1 MGGDCA
7 VGSLRLQLITCQ
19 ERARVENTKMN
30 PDESKLIEE
39 TIRDLEDGIEELQE
53 KRDMMDWDLS
63 RKRDRLKAWQAKLA
77 GLLGEAPL
85 ATELH
90 KRAPRGANLKAVLA
104 LLMDPASP
112 RQGLSTA
119 ALVDKAGLP
128 FSSVQA
134 ALKQGEQ
141 QGLVEQ
147 ADSGFW
153 RPKQSDPPQPTMEAN
168 GKVN

>member
-1 MGGDCA
+1 MMTILD
-7 VGSLRLQLITCQ
+7 
-19 ERARVENTKMN
+19 ER
-30 PDESKLIEE
+30 KLIQD
-39 TIRDLEDGIEELQE
+39 TISDLEDCITELEQ
-53 KRDMMDWDLS
+53 KRDMLDWDIS
-63 RKRDRLKAWQAKLA
+63 RKQEHIKAWQARLA
-77 GLLGEAPL
+77 DLSGEVSP
-85 ATELH
+85 ATEPH

-119 ALVDKAGLP
+119 ALVDKAALP

-147 ADSGFW
+147 TDSGFW
-153 RPKQSDPPQPTMEAN
+153 RPKQPDPPQLTIEAN

>member
-1 MGGDCA
+1 
-7 VGSLRLQLITCQ
+7 
-19 ERARVENTKMN
+19 MN

-39 TIRDLEDGIEELQE
+39 TIRDLEDGLSELQE
-53 KRDMMDWDLS
+53 KRDMMDWDIS
-63 RKRDRLKAWQAKLA
+63 RKQERLKVWQAKLA
-77 GLLGEAPL
+77 ELSGEALPSPSP
-85 ATELH
+85 EPH
-90 KRAPRGANLKAVLA
+90 KRAPRGANLRAVLA

-119 ALVDKAGLP
+119 ALVDKAALP

-147 ADSGFW
+147 TDNGFW
-153 RPKQSDPPQPTMEAN
+153 RPKQPDPPQLTMEAN